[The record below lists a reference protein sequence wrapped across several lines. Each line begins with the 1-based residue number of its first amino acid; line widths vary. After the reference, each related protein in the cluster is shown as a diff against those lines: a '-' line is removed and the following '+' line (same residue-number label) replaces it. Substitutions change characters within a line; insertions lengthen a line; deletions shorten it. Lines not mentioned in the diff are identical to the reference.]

1 MKNII
6 YILILFLVSSCNTKY
21 NVIDTGIANGYY
33 DGTMYE
39 YFHSNSYDWDS
50 TILMIDRAGLTDL
63 FEGHRE
69 GYEKI
74 TFFGPTNHS
83 IRLWMLQNNYNSVD
97 KIPTEVCYQ
106 MIMRS
111 VVKGV
116 YMRDDIARG
125 KTAND
130 IPGQGGQIMTGGI
143 GNRFWIYSLQ
153 EDYYR
158 VPESGA
164 VLLFIESL
172 SSRLKID
179 IASTNIET
187 QTGIVHSLHYSYQM
201 GTL

>member
-21 NVIDTGIANGYY
+21 NVIDTGIARGYH
-33 DGTMYE
+33 DCSMYE
-39 YFHSNSYDWDS
+39 YFHTNSYDWDS
-50 TILMIDRAGLTDL
+50 TILMIQRAGLTDL
-63 FEGHRE
+63 FEGQRE

-97 KIPTEVCYQ
+97 KIPEDVCYQ

-116 YMRDDIARG
+116 YLRDDITRG
-125 KTAND
+125 KSTND
-130 IPGQGGQIMTGGI
+130 IPGEGGQTLSGDI
-143 GNRFWIYSLQ
+143 GNKFWIYSLQ

-164 VLLFIESL
+164 VLLYIESF

-179 IASTNIET
+179 IASTNIQT
-187 QTGIVHSLHYSYQM
+187 QNGVVHSLHYSYQM